1 MGLVAAWVQRFPA
14 CILTPPKPPP
24 RLFSTYP
31 SRSGASVDHFM
42 VSRFDGESRFQAG
55 GVKNR
60 SAPAVSDG
68 ICSLPVAQFR
78 VCSERLAQC
87 FFAMPPLEQCG
98 ECVEMAAIAYA
109 VFGAFLD
116 AYHESLRAEFPL
128 SVAFFPAMTEDCS
141 LQVRTGADPLGR
153 RRRPSGDVRA
163 PRICPCPCRQTLPGA
178 QARK

>member
-1 MGLVAAWVQRFPA
+1 
-14 CILTPPKPPP
+14 
-24 RLFSTYP
+24 
-31 SRSGASVDHFM
+31 M

-68 ICSLPVAQFR
+68 ICSLPVAQFH

-109 VFGAFLD
+109 VFGPFSD
-116 AYHESLRAEFPL
+116 AYQMCLRAEFPPL
-128 SVAFFPAMTEDCS
+128 RCV
-141 LQVRTGADPLGR
+141 VRP
-153 RRRPSGDVRA
+153 
-163 PRICPCPCRQTLPGA
+163 
-178 QARK
+178 

>member
-1 MGLVAAWVQRFPA
+1 MILPKASKTPIGLMSDFRDLGFSRMGLVAAWVQRFPA

-55 GVKNR
+55 GVKSR

-109 VFGAFLD
+109 VFGPFSD
-116 AYHESLRAEFPL
+116 AYQMCLRAEFPPL
-128 SVAFFPAMTEDCS
+128 RCV
-141 LQVRTGADPLGR
+141 VRP
-153 RRRPSGDVRA
+153 
-163 PRICPCPCRQTLPGA
+163 
-178 QARK
+178 

>member
-55 GVKNR
+55 GVKSR

-98 ECVEMAAIAYA
+98 ECVEMAAVRNMEEAQ
-109 VFGAFLD
+109 VGNLEETLREGALSRCG
-116 AYHESLRAEFPL
+116 ATWQGRGVYWAPEASTNIRHQHRQHGALSLIF
-128 SVAFFPAMTEDCS
+128 
-141 LQVRTGADPLGR
+141 
-153 RRRPSGDVRA
+153 RP
-163 PRICPCPCRQTLPGA
+163 IPGTDWPD
-178 QARK
+178 KVMGFH